1 MGHQHLRYET
11 TDTGVATVWMDRPPA
26 NALHR
31 GMMTELL
38 EVAQQVSM
46 DDDVRVV
53 VLRSAV
59 ERFFVA
65 GADLSMIDGG
75 WDGLRQTTTFFHDVG
90 NAWEAIP
97 QPTVAAIDGV
107 AAGGGCEMALTCDI
121 RVMTTAPSSRI
132 GLPESKVGLLPAG
145 GGTQRLPRL
154 VGRSVAMTLLLRG
167 TLIDAE
173 EAYRIGLVNELC
185 APEGLDAHLEE
196 LTAELA
202 ALPPLTL
209 REIKRCGQI
218 AGEVPLDV
226 GQAYE
231 RDAILR
237 LAQTQDA
244 REGVAA
250 FVEKRAPTYVGR

>member
-1 MGHQHLRYET
+1 
-11 TDTGVATVWMDRPPA
+11 
-26 NALHR
+26 
-31 GMMTELL
+31 
-38 EVAQQVSM
+38 
-46 DDDVRVV
+46 
-53 VLRSAV
+53 
-59 ERFFVA
+59 
-65 GADLSMIDGG
+65 MIDGG
-75 WDGLRQTTTFFHDVG
+75 WDRIRETASYFHRVG

-97 QPTVAAIDGV
+97 QPTIAAIDGV

-145 GGTQRLPRL
+145 GGTQRLPRI
-154 VGRSVAMTLLLRG
+154 VGRAAAMPLLLRG

-185 APEGLDAHLEE
+185 SPEDLDAHLAA
-196 LTAELA
+196 LASELA

-209 REIKRCGQI
+209 REIKRCGQV

-231 RDAILR
+231 RDAMVR
-237 LAQTQDA
+237 LSQTEDA

-250 FVEKRAPTYVGR
+250 FVAKRQPTYVGR